1 MNNQRLELK
10 FILFFENHSDDFLP
24 LKVKVLVTQSCL
36 TLCDLMNCSPPSF
49 SVHGILQA
57 RYWSGLPFPS
67 PGDLPEPRIKPR
79 SPALQAD
86 SLLSEPPGES
96 SSLHIEVLTHGVMVF
111 GDGDLGGN

>member
-57 RYWSGLPFPS
+57 RYWSGLPCPS
-67 PGDLPEPRIKPR
+67 PGDLPDPEIKPMSFM
-79 SPALQAD
+79 SPALEVD
-86 SLLSEPPGES
+86 SLPLVPHGNSDY
-96 SSLHIEVLTHGVMVF
+96 VLCF
-111 GDGDLGGN
+111 